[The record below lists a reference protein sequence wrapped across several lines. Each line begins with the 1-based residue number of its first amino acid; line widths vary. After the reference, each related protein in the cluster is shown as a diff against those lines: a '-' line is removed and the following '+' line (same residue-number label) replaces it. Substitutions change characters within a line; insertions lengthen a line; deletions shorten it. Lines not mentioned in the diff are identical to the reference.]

1 MEGFSFTVTA
11 GAGILMLAFPYVN
24 ELRGSPSRIM
34 NFKDKVVLITG
45 AAQGIGRATARQFA
59 EHGARVIIHYNSNR
73 EQAEKTRA
81 SLKGGSHA
89 IIQADI
95 TNADQARGLVE
106 DVVRDFGRLDALV
119 NNAATF
125 KLHPIAAVSYDEW
138 REAWQDT
145 INTNLIGTANLMF
158 CAAQQMIR
166 QRAGKIINVSSR
178 GAFRGEPD
186 APAYGASKAG
196 LNAMSQSLAQAL
208 APHNVF
214 VYVVAPGFVDTER
227 VAWKVHGPDGEAIIN
242 QSPLKRVARPDE
254 VARTVL
260 FLASEGTDFLTG
272 CIVDINGASYLRS

>member
-1 MEGFSFTVTA
+1 
-11 GAGILMLAFPYVN
+11 
-24 ELRGSPSRIM
+24 M
-34 NFKDKVVLITG
+34 NFKDKIVLITG

-73 EQAEKTRA
+73 AQAEKTKA
-81 SLKGGSHA
+81 SLNGGPHA

-95 TNADQARGLVE
+95 TDADQARELVE
-106 DVVRDFGRLDALV
+106 NVVRDFGRLDALV
-119 NNAATF
+119 NNAAIF

-138 REAWQDT
+138 REAWKET

-158 CAAQQMIR
+158 CASQQMIR
-166 QRAGKIINVSSR
+166 QGAGKIINVSSR

-227 VAWKVHGPDGEAIIN
+227 VAWKVHGPDGEAVIN
-242 QSPLKRVARPDE
+242 QSPLKRVAKPDE